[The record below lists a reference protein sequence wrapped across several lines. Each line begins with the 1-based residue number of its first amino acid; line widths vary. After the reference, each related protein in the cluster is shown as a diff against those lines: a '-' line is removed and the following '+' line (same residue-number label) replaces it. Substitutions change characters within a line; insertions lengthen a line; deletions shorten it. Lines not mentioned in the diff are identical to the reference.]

1 MDFKRLVISIINY
14 TKFMYFLCKGIFGSN
29 SPEVILKMIKKFVT
43 LEAPFY
49 PNTFV
54 MNRSI
59 YKSTELLCALIDSY
73 LATKS
78 EVTLEQIL
86 AVLKE
91 EFIKREQNGRKQF

>member
-1 MDFKRLVISIINY
+1 MDFKRLIISIINY
-14 TKFMYFLCKGIFGSN
+14 TKFMYFLCRGIFGSN

-49 PNTFV
+49 PNTLV

-73 LATKS
+73 LVTKS
-78 EVTLEQIL
+78 EVTLEQVL